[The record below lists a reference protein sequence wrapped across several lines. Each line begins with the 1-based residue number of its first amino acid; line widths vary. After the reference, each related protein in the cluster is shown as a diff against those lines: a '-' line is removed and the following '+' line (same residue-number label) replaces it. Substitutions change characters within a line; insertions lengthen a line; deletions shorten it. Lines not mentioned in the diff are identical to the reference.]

1 MYWTGAGLDA
11 VCCCVVESC
20 WLRCKLHVHCT
31 STSEYLI
38 LTNKQG
44 THRVVVIN
52 EPRSGRP
59 SVKLCTVP
67 RRHMARARRDTV
79 VSPHDS
85 IGLVQQS
92 KPNQLVTL
100 HCESQP

>member
-1 MYWTGAGLDA
+1 MQFVVVLWNLAG
-11 VCCCVVESC
+11 CVVNYMYN
-20 WLRCKLHVHCT
+20 VHC
-31 STSEYLI
+31 TSEYLI